1 MKKILLIAAI
11 AVAAMSCCKKANCQQ
26 DKCCDKPVTEC
37 CQKAACPM
45 ADSCQAQC
53 PDAKPCCKKAEG
65 ECPKA
70 DCEKKAECCKK
81 AECPKK
87 AECCKK
93 AEACK
98 AQCPEA
104 AAETPATPAE

>member
-1 MKKILLIAAI
+1 MKKILLIAA
-11 AVAAMSCCKKANCQQ
+11 VALCAMGCCKKANCQQ

-37 CQKAACPM
+37 CQKAECPKAAACPM

-53 PDAKPCCKKAEG
+53 PDAKPCCKKAE
-65 ECPKA
+65 CP
-70 DCEKKAECCKK
+70 KKAECCKK

-104 AAETPATPAE
+104 PVAEVAE

>member
-11 AVAAMSCCKKANCQQ
+11 AVAAMGCCKKANCQQ

-37 CQKAACPM
+37 CQKAECPKAAACPM

-53 PDAKPCCKKAEG
+53 PDAKPCCKKAE
-65 ECPKA
+65 CP
-70 DCEKKAECCKK
+70 KKAECCKK

-98 AQCPEA
+98 TQCPEA
-104 AAETPATPAE
+104 PVAEVAE

>member
-11 AVAAMSCCKKANCQQ
+11 AVAAMGCCKKANCQQ

-37 CQKAACPM
+37 CQKA
-45 ADSCQAQC
+45 
-53 PDAKPCCKKAEG
+53 

>member
-11 AVAAMSCCKKANCQQ
+11 AVAAMGCCKKANCQQ

-37 CQKAACPM
+37 CQKA
-45 ADSCQAQC
+45 
-53 PDAKPCCKKAEG
+53 
-65 ECPKA
+65 ECP
-70 DCEKKAECCKK
+70 KKAECCKK

-98 AQCPEA
+98 TQCPEA
-104 AAETPATPAE
+104 PVAEVAE